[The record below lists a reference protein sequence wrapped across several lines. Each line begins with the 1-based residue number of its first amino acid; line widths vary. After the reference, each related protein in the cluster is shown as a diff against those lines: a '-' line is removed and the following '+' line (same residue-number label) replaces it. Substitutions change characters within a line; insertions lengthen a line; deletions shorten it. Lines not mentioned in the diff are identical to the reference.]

1 MTVRGTPPE
10 LTQHTSRLRRGRLLT
25 ALVVVAALLFSPTV
39 TPLLGRL
46 WRASPAPL
54 ALPALPTPQS
64 SSADVQR
71 YAQSAQPFQQALNEL
86 QVGERRRVTLSEAH
100 FRLFLRAS
108 PLLGQARTDAMLEML
123 SSEIRNQ
130 NPGRGRRSVFS
141 SPEAAL
147 DSAQEWLRYL
157 AWASSQ
163 PRGAAALEA
172 AAPVDLAPGVVLAHA
187 QDILAAAN
195 AAHLAPGML
204 AAIVDNEQSGQE
216 RLYGLAGLLRNLTD
230 TAALRTSE
238 AYGESGLSGD
248 LSQTVGLAQMSWQD
262 ALGQRTRF
270 HELGMSLG
278 GLNFPTT
285 EAQARLALK
294 DARAGLLLT
303 ASRLVGYLD
312 VQEGEKARPHL
323 GARTYFTGPG
333 WHNNPALLSSGQTW
347 PYAWNAFFKACLYGE
362 LLARSG

>member
-1 MTVRGTPPE
+1 MTVRGNTPE
-10 LTQHTSRLRRGRLLT
+10 LAQHPSRLRRGRLLT
-25 ALVVVAALLFSPTV
+25 ALVAVTALLLSPTV
-39 TPLLGRL
+39 TPRLSRL
-46 WRASPAPL
+46 WHDAPAPL
-54 ALPALPTPQS
+54 TLPALHVPES
-64 SSADVQR
+64 SNAGVQR
-71 YAQSAQPFQQALNEL
+71 YAQSAQPFQRALSEL

-100 FRLFLRAS
+100 FQLYLQAA
-108 PLLGQARTDAMLEML
+108 PLLGRARTDAMLEML
-123 SSEIRNQ
+123 GSEIRNQ

-147 DSAQEWLRYL
+147 NSAQEWLRYL
-157 AWASSQ
+157 SWAWAQ

-172 AAPVDLAPGVVLAHA
+172 AAPVALAPSVVLAHA
-187 QDILAAAN
+187 QDILAATSAF
-195 AAHLAPGML
+195 HLAPGML
-204 AAIVDNEQSGQE
+204 AAIVDNEQSGQGS
-216 RLYGLAGLLRNLTD
+216 LYGLAGLLRTLTD

-285 EAQARLALK
+285 EAQARLALQ
-294 DARAGLLLT
+294 DSRAGLLLT

-312 VQEGEKARPHL
+312 VQEGEAARPHVD
-323 GARTYFTGPG
+323 ARTYFTGPG
-333 WHNNPALLSSGQTW
+333 WHNNPGLLSSGQTW

-362 LLARSG
+362 LLAR